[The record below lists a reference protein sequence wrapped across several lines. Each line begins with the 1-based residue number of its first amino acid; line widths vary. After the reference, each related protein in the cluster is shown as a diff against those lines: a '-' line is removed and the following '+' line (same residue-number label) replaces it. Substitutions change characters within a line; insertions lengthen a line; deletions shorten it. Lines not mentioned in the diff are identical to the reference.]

1 MYSVCSVVKIF
12 LEGSKYGCA
21 VGFYPIPSWVLTP
34 LYTRLLQPIVFMYD
48 QSDKSYDA
56 ERITLWLSE
65 FGVHQKKGERSMKS
79 KRILWVA
86 LVAVAGALALAGCR
100 PKNASEPAGVGE
112 RTGAAIDRAA
122 EKTVD
127 KTKDFAETA
136 VEKTGEALEKAG
148 TAVQKTGADMQK

>member
-1 MYSVCSVVKIF
+1 
-12 LEGSKYGCA
+12 
-21 VGFYPIPSWVLTP
+21 
-34 LYTRLLQPIVFMYD
+34 
-48 QSDKSYDA
+48 
-56 ERITLWLSE
+56 
-65 FGVHQKKGERSMKS
+65 MKS

-86 LVAVAGALALAGCR
+86 LVAVVGSLTLAGCQ

-127 KTKDFAETA
+127 KTKELTEAA

-148 TAVQKTGADMQK
+148 NAVEKTGADMQK